1 MTEPVPAAVGAPV
14 TLAEL
19 TTLRVGGPPAHL
31 VAPEDE
37 AGLIRAA
44 LDAWGSDEPW
54 MLLGG
59 GSNTVAAD
67 DGFDGTVI
75 RVCTRGVEV
84 LTPPHAAAEAVG
96 DGSPLVSEPVT
107 VPGTDADVDGRPV
120 RIRVQAGE
128 PWDDLVAFT
137 VANGW
142 AGIEAL
148 SGIPGTS
155 GAAPVQNIG
164 AYGQELASS
173 LAAID
178 FLDFESGE
186 VEHLSAAELG
196 LGYRTSVLKQ
206 GRRGVV
212 LAIELDLRD
221 MSPQAAVLGDALSR
235 PVTYPQLAQAL
246 GVQLGD
252 RVPLV
257 DLRQSVLGLRASKG
271 MVLDDAD
278 PDTYSAGSFFT
289 NPIVTESFARS
300 LPDNAPRWKQ
310 AEIELP
316 DRVIPLDEYAGVGP
330 VPGTEVL
337 RTVKLSAA
345 WLIEN
350 SGIRRGFRLPGSSAA
365 ISSKHTLA
373 ITNTGGATADEI
385 GQLARFVQ
393 QRVQADFGVILQPE
407 PVFVGFS
414 LFS

>member
-1 MTEPVPAAVGAPV
+1 MTERMTEPAPVPAPV

-19 TTLRVGGPPAHL
+19 TTLRVGGAPANL
-31 VAPEDE
+31 VAPADE
-37 AGLIRAA
+37 AGLIQAA
-44 LDAWGSDEPW
+44 LDAWASDEPW
-54 MLLGG
+54 LLLGG

-67 DGFDGTVI
+67 AGFDGTVI
-75 RVCTRGVEV
+75 RVCTRGVQV
-84 LTPPHAAAEAVG
+84 LGAAQATT
-96 DGSPLVSEPVT
+96 SEPASEAVT
-107 VPGTDADVDGRPV
+107 VPGTDADVDGRAV

-128 PWDDLVAFT
+128 PWDELVALT
-137 VANGW
+137 VENGW

-178 FLDFESGE
+178 FLDYDTGE

-221 MSPQAAVLGDALSR
+221 MSAQAAVLGSALSR
-235 PVTYPQLAQAL
+235 PVSYPQLAKAL

-252 RVPLV
+252 RVPLA
-257 DLRQSVLGLRASKG
+257 DLRRSVLELRASKG
-271 MVLDDAD
+271 MVLNDAD

-300 LPDNAPRWKQ
+300 LPADAPRWKQ
-310 AEIELP
+310 AEIDLP

-330 VPGTEVL
+330 MPGAEVL

-345 WLIEN
+345 WLIEH
-350 SGIRRGFRLPGSSAA
+350 SGIQRGFRLPGSAAA

-414 LFS
+414 LL

>member
-1 MTEPVPAAVGAPV
+1 MTEPVR
-14 TLAEL
+14 LSSL
-19 TTLRVGGPPAHL
+19 TTLRVGGAPLHL
-31 VAPEDE
+31 VAPTDED
-37 AGLIRAA
+37 GLIQAA
-44 LDAWGSDEPW
+44 LDAWASDEPW
-54 MLLGG
+54 LLLGG

-67 DGFDGTVI
+67 SGFDGTVI
-75 RVCTRGVEV
+75 HVRTRGVEV
-84 LTPPHAAAEAVG
+84 LDAGADAGAAAAADESDLG
-96 DGSPLVSEPVT
+96 DPAAAAARS
-107 VPGTDADVDGRPV
+107 GRPV

-128 PWDDLVAFT
+128 PWDDLVAHT

-148 SGIPGTS
+148 SGIPGTC

-164 AYGQELASS
+164 AYGQEIADS
-173 LAAID
+173 LVAVD
-178 FLDFESGE
+178 FLDHDSGE
-186 VEHLSAAELG
+186 VHHLRNADLG

-212 LAIELDLRD
+212 LAIELELRD
-221 MSPQAAVLGDALSR
+221 MTTAAAVLGSALSQ
-235 PVTYPQLAQAL
+235 PVSYPQLAQAL

-252 RVPLV
+252 RVPLAE
-257 DLRQSVLGLRASKG
+257 LRQSVLDLRAGKG
-271 MVLDDAD
+271 MVLDPAD

-289 NPIVTESFARS
+289 NPIVTESFART

-310 AEIELP
+310 ADVELP

-330 VPGTEVL
+330 MPGAEVL

-350 SGIRRGFRLPGSSAA
+350 AGIHRGFRLPGSGAA

-373 ITNTGGATADEI
+373 ITNRGEATADEI
-385 GQLARFVQ
+385 GQLARYVQ

>member
-1 MTEPVPAAVGAPV
+1 MTDPVAAPVPAPV
-14 TLAEL
+14 TLADL
-19 TTLRVGGPPAHL
+19 TTLRVGGAPAHL
-31 VAPEDE
+31 VAPADE
-37 AGLIRAA
+37 AGLIQAA

-54 MLLGG
+54 VLLGG

-67 DGFDGTVI
+67 AGFDGTVI
-75 RVCTRGVEV
+75 HVCTRGVEV
-84 LTPPHAAAEAVG
+84 LATAAETGA
-96 DGSPLVSEPVT
+96 DAEI
-107 VPGTDADVDGRPV
+107 DADVDGRPV

-128 PWDDLVAFT
+128 PWDDLVALT

-164 AYGQELASS
+164 AYGQELANS

-186 VEHLSAAELG
+186 VERLSAAELG

-212 LAIELDLRD
+212 LAIELELRD
-221 MSPQAAVLGDALSR
+221 MSAQAAVLGGALSQ
-235 PVTYPQLAQAL
+235 PVTYPQLANAL

-252 RVPLV
+252 RVPLAE
-257 DLRQSVLGLRASKG
+257 LRQSVLGLRAGKG
-271 MVLDDAD
+271 MVLDAAD

-289 NPIVTESFARS
+289 NPIVTESFART
-300 LPDNAPRWKQ
+300 LPDEAPRWKQ

-330 VPGTEVL
+330 MPGVEVL

-350 SGIRRGFRLPGSSAA
+350 SGIHRGFRLPGSGAA
-365 ISSKHTLA
+365 ISSKHSLA
-373 ITNTGGATADEI
+373 ITNTGTATADEI

-393 QRVQADFGVILQPE
+393 QRVQADFGVILHPE
-407 PVFVGFS
+407 PVFVGF
-414 LFS
+414 

>member
-1 MTEPVPAAVGAPV
+1 MTEPVR
-14 TLAEL
+14 LSSL
-19 TTLRVGGPPAHL
+19 TTLRVGGAPTRL
-31 VAPEDE
+31 VAPADE
-37 AGLIRAA
+37 AGLIEAT
-44 LDAWGSDEPW
+44 LEAWSSDEPW
-54 MLLGG
+54 LVLGG

-67 DGFDGTVI
+67 TGFDGTVI
-75 RVCTRGVEV
+75 HVTTRGIEV
-84 LTPPHAAAEAVG
+84 LET
-96 DGSPLVSEPVT
+96 EPGAGQAPISDV
-107 VPGTDADVDGRPV
+107 GTDAVASAAGAAGRPV

-128 PWDDLVAFT
+128 PWDDLVAHT

-173 LAAID
+173 LVAID
-178 FLDFESGE
+178 FLDYDSGE
-186 VEHLSAAELG
+186 VQRLSAAELG

-212 LAIELDLRD
+212 LAIELELRD
-221 MSPQAAVLGDALSR
+221 MTSTAAVLGSALGQ
-235 PVTYPQLAQAL
+235 PVGYPQLAQAL

-252 RVPLV
+252 RVPL
-257 DLRQSVLGLRASKG
+257 DALRRSVLGLRAGKG

-278 PDTYSAGSFFT
+278 TDTYSAGSFFT
-289 NPIVTESFARS
+289 NPIVTASFART
-300 LPDNAPRWKQ
+300 LPDTAPRWKQ
-310 AEIELP
+310 ADVELP

-330 VPGTEVL
+330 MPGAEVL

-350 SGIRRGFRLPGSSAA
+350 AGIHRGFRLPGSAAA

-385 GQLARFVQ
+385 GQLARYVQ
-393 QRVQADFGVILQPE
+393 QRVQSDFGVILQPE

-414 LFS
+414 LL

>member
-1 MTEPVPAAVGAPV
+1 MTERMTEPAPVPASV

-19 TTLRVGGPPAHL
+19 TTLRVGGAPANL
-31 VAPEDE
+31 VAPADE
-37 AGLIRAA
+37 AGLIQAA
-44 LDAWGSDEPW
+44 LDAWASDEPW
-54 MLLGG
+54 LLLGG

-67 DGFDGTVI
+67 AGFDGTVI
-75 RVCTRGVEV
+75 RVCTRGVQV
-84 LTPPHAAAEAVG
+84 LGAAQATT
-96 DGSPLVSEPVT
+96 SEPASEAVT
-107 VPGTDADVDGRPV
+107 VPGTDADVDGRAV

-128 PWDDLVAFT
+128 PWDELVALT

-178 FLDFESGE
+178 FLDYDTGE

-221 MSPQAAVLGDALSR
+221 MSPQAAVLGSALSR
-235 PVTYPQLAQAL
+235 PVSYPQLAKAL

-252 RVPLV
+252 RVPLA
-257 DLRQSVLGLRASKG
+257 DLRRSVLELRASKG
-271 MVLDDAD
+271 MVLNDAD

-300 LPDNAPRWKQ
+300 LPADAPRWKQ
-310 AEIELP
+310 AEIDLP

-330 VPGTEVL
+330 MPGAEVL

-345 WLIEN
+345 WLIEH
-350 SGIRRGFRLPGSSAA
+350 SGIQRGFRLPGSAAA

-414 LFS
+414 LL

>member
-1 MTEPVPAAVGAPV
+1 MTDPVAAPVPAPV

-19 TTLRVGGPPAHL
+19 TTLRVGGAPARL
-31 VAPEDE
+31 IAPADE
-37 AGLIRAA
+37 AGLVQAA

-54 MLLGG
+54 VLLGG

-67 DGFDGTVI
+67 TGFDGTVI
-75 RVCTRGVEV
+75 RVRTRGVEV
-84 LTPPHAAAEAVG
+84 LAPANDTGADPDA
-96 DGSPLVSEPVT
+96 DGS
-107 VPGTDADVDGRPV
+107 VDGRPV

-128 PWDDLVAFT
+128 PWDDLVALT

-186 VEHLSAAELG
+186 VERLSAAELG

-212 LAIELDLRD
+212 LAIELELRD
-221 MSPQAAVLGDALSR
+221 MTTPAAVLGSALSQ
-235 PVTYPQLAQAL
+235 PVSYPQLAQAL

-252 RVPLV
+252 RVPLD
-257 DLRQSVLGLRASKG
+257 DLRQSVLGLRAGKG
-271 MVLDDAD
+271 MVLDPAD
-278 PDTYSAGSFFT
+278 PDTFSAGSFFT
-289 NPIVTESFARS
+289 NPIVTESFART
-300 LPDNAPRWKQ
+300 LPENAPRWKQ
-310 AEIELP
+310 ADIDLP

-330 VPGTEVL
+330 MPGAEVL

-350 SGIRRGFRLPGSSAA
+350 SGIHRGFRLPGSNAA

-373 ITNTGGATADEI
+373 ITNTGTATADEI
-385 GQLARFVQ
+385 GQLARYVQ
-393 QRVQADFGVILQPE
+393 QRVQSDFGVILHPE
-407 PVFVGFS
+407 PVFVGFA

>member
-1 MTEPVPAAVGAPV
+1 MSESVR
-14 TLAEL
+14 LSDL
-19 TTLRVGGPPAHL
+19 TTLRVGGAAADL
-31 VAPEDE
+31 VAPADE
-37 AGLIRAA
+37 AGLVQAA
-44 LDAWGSDEPW
+44 LDAWASDEPW
-54 MLLGG
+54 VLLGG

-67 DGFDGTVI
+67 AGFDGTVLHV
-75 RVCTRGVEV
+75 RTRGIEV
-84 LTPPHAAAEAVG
+84 LGAGADPTAEGAAAGA
-96 DGSPLVSEPVT
+96 
-107 VPGTDADVDGRPV
+107 GTDVAGAGQPV

-128 PWDDLVAFT
+128 PWDDLVAHT

-164 AYGQELASS
+164 AYGQEIASS
-173 LAAID
+173 LVAVD
-178 FLDFESGE
+178 FLDHDTAE
-186 VEHLSAAELG
+186 VVRLTNADLG

-212 LAIELDLRD
+212 LAIELELRD
-221 MSPQAAVLGDALSR
+221 MTTPAAVLGGALSQ
-235 PVTYPQLAQAL
+235 PVSYPQLATAL

-252 RVPLV
+252 RVPLA
-257 DLRQSVLGLRASKG
+257 DLRRSVLTLRAGKG
-271 MVLDDAD
+271 MVLDPAD

-289 NPIVTESFARS
+289 NPIVTESFART
-300 LPDNAPRWKQ
+300 LPDTAPRWKQ
-310 AEIELP
+310 ADVELP

-330 VPGTEVL
+330 MPGAEVL

-350 SGIRRGFRLPGSSAA
+350 AGIHRGFRLPGSGAA

-373 ITNTGGATADEI
+373 ITNTGEATADEI
-385 GQLARFVQ
+385 GQLARYVV
-393 QRVQADFGVILQPE
+393 QRVQADFGVILHPE

-414 LFS
+414 LF

>member
-1 MTEPVPAAVGAPV
+1 MTEPVPVPAPV

-19 TTLRVGGPPAHL
+19 TTLRVGGAPAHL
-31 VAPEDE
+31 VAPGDE
-37 AGLIRAA
+37 TGLIQAA
-44 LDAWGSDEPW
+44 LDAWASDEPW

-67 DGFDGTVI
+67 AGFDGTVI
-75 RVCTRGVEV
+75 RVCTRGVQV
-84 LTPPHAAAEAVG
+84 LDPAPEPQAA
-96 DGSPLVSEPVT
+96 PVSEAVT
-107 VPGTDADVDGRPV
+107 VPGTDADVDGRAV

-128 PWDDLVAFT
+128 PWDDLVALT

-178 FLDFESGE
+178 FLDYESGE

-221 MSPQAAVLGDALSR
+221 MSPQVAVLGSALSR

-257 DLRQSVLGLRASKG
+257 DLRRSVLELRASKG

-278 PDTYSAGSFFT
+278 PDTFSAGSFFT

-300 LPDNAPRWKQ
+300 LPADAPRWKQ
-310 AEIELP
+310 AEIDLP

-330 VPGTEVL
+330 MPGAEVL

-345 WLIEN
+345 WLIEH
-350 SGIRRGFRLPGSSAA
+350 SGIHRGFRLPGSAAA

-393 QRVQADFGVILQPE
+393 QRVQADFGVILHPE

-414 LFS
+414 LV

>member
-1 MTEPVPAAVGAPV
+1 MTEPALAPV
-14 TLAEL
+14 PTPLSEL
-19 TTLRVGGPPAHL
+19 TTLRVGGVPARL
-31 VAPEDE
+31 VAPVDQ
-37 AGLIRAA
+37 AGLIQAA
-44 LDAWGSDEPW
+44 LDAWAADEPW

-59 GSNTVAAD
+59 GSNIVAPDA
-67 DGFDGTVI
+67 GFDGTVI
-75 RVCTRGVEV
+75 HVVTRGVDV
-84 LTPPHAAAEAVG
+84 LAPAGTSSG
-96 DGSPLVSEPVT
+96 EPVT
-107 VPGTDADVDGRPV
+107 EPGTDADVDGRAV

-128 PWDDLVAFT
+128 PWDDLVALT

-148 SGIPGTS
+148 SGIPGTC

-178 FLDFESGE
+178 FLDYETGE

-221 MSPQAAVLGDALSR
+221 MSAQAAVLGDALSR
-235 PVTYPQLAQAL
+235 PVNYPQLATAL

-252 RVPLV
+252 RVPLAE
-257 DLRQSVLGLRASKG
+257 LRQSVLGLRASKG
-271 MVLDDAD
+271 MVLDPAD

-289 NPIVTESFARS
+289 NPIVTESFART
-300 LPDNAPRWKQ
+300 LPENAPRWKQ
-310 AEIELP
+310 ADIELP

-330 VPGTEVL
+330 MPGTEVL

-350 SGIRRGFRLPGSSAA
+350 AGIHRGFRLPGSAAA

-407 PVFVGFS
+407 PVFVGS
-414 LFS
+414 TPL

>member
-1 MTEPVPAAVGAPV
+1 MTEPFLAPV
-14 TLAEL
+14 PPTFAEL
-19 TTLRVGGPPAHL
+19 TTLRVGGAPAHL
-31 VAPEDE
+31 VAPVDE

-54 MLLGG
+54 LLLGG
-59 GSNTVAAD
+59 GSNTVAPDA
-67 DGFDGTVI
+67 GFDGIVI
-75 RVCTRGVEV
+75 HVVTRGVEV
-84 LTPPHAAAEAVG
+84 LAPATEAV
-96 DGSPLVSEPVT
+96 SETVT
-107 VPGTDADVDGRPV
+107 EPGTDTGVDGRAV

-128 PWDDLVAFT
+128 PWDDLVALT

-164 AYGQELASS
+164 AYGQELADS

-178 FLDFESGE
+178 FLDYETGE

-221 MSPQAAVLGDALSR
+221 MSPQAAVLGNALSR
-235 PVTYPQLAQAL
+235 PVNYPQLAGAL

-252 RVPLV
+252 RVPLA
-257 DLRQSVLGLRASKG
+257 DLRERVLGLRASKG
-271 MVLDDAD
+271 MVLDPAD
-278 PDTYSAGSFFT
+278 PDTFSAGSFFT
-289 NPIVTESFARS
+289 NPIVTESFART
-300 LPDNAPRWKQ
+300 LPADAPRWKQ
-310 AEIELP
+310 ADIELP

-330 VPGTEVL
+330 IPGAEVL

-345 WLIEN
+345 WLIEH
-350 SGIRRGFRLPGSSAA
+350 SGIGRGFRLPGSAAA

-385 GQLARFVQ
+385 GQLARYVQ

-407 PVFVGFS
+407 PVFVGS
-414 LFS
+414 NPL

>member
-1 MTEPVPAAVGAPV
+1 MTEPVLAPV
-14 TLAEL
+14 PAPLSEL
-19 TTLRVGGPPAHL
+19 TTLRVGGAPAHL
-31 VAPEDE
+31 VAPLDE
-37 AGLIRAA
+37 AGLIQAA
-44 LDAWGSDEPW
+44 LDAWASDEPW
-54 MLLGG
+54 LLLGG
-59 GSNTVAAD
+59 GSNTVAPDA
-67 DGFDGTVI
+67 GFDGTVI
-75 RVCTRGVEV
+75 HVVTRGVEV
-84 LTPPHAAAEAVG
+84 LAPAGTSAG
-96 DGSPLVSEPVT
+96 EPVT
-107 VPGTDADVDGRPV
+107 EAGTDADVDGRAV

-128 PWDDLVAFT
+128 PWDDLVALT

-178 FLDFESGE
+178 FLDYETGE
-186 VEHLSAAELG
+186 VEHLAAAELG

-221 MSPQAAVLGDALSR
+221 MSPQAAVLGSALSR
-235 PVTYPQLAQAL
+235 PVSYPQLAQAL

-252 RVPLV
+252 RVPLA

-271 MVLDDAD
+271 MVLNDAD
-278 PDTYSAGSFFT
+278 PDTFSAGSFFT
-289 NPIVTESFARS
+289 NPIVTESFART
-300 LPDNAPRWKQ
+300 LPADAPRWKQ
-310 AEIELP
+310 AEIDLP

-330 VPGTEVL
+330 MPGAEVL

-345 WLIEN
+345 WLIEH
-350 SGIRRGFRLPGSSAA
+350 SGIHRGFRLPGSAAA

-393 QRVQADFGVILQPE
+393 QRVQADFGVILHPE

-414 LFS
+414 LL

>member
-1 MTEPVPAAVGAPV
+1 MTDPVAAPVPVPV
-14 TLAEL
+14 TLADL
-19 TTLRVGGPPAHL
+19 TTLRVGGAPAHL
-31 VAPEDE
+31 VAPADE
-37 AGLIRAA
+37 AGLIQAA

-54 MLLGG
+54 VLLGG

-67 DGFDGTVI
+67 AGFDGTVI

-84 LTPPHAAAEAVG
+84 LAPAAETGA
-96 DGSPLVSEPVT
+96 DAE
-107 VPGTDADVDGRPV
+107 TDADVDGRPV

-128 PWDDLVAFT
+128 PWDDLVALT

-164 AYGQELASS
+164 AYGQELANS
-173 LAAID
+173 LATID

-186 VEHLSAAELG
+186 VDRLSAAELG

-212 LAIELDLRD
+212 LAIELELRD
-221 MSPQAAVLGDALSR
+221 MSAQAAVLGSALSQ
-235 PVTYPQLAQAL
+235 PVTYPQLANAL

-252 RVPLV
+252 RVPLAE
-257 DLRQSVLGLRASKG
+257 LRQSVLGLRAGKG
-271 MVLDDAD
+271 MVLDAAD

-289 NPIVTESFARS
+289 NPIVTESFART
-300 LPDNAPRWKQ
+300 LPDEAPRWKQ

-330 VPGTEVL
+330 MPGVEVL

-350 SGIRRGFRLPGSSAA
+350 SGIHRGFRLPGSGAA
-365 ISSKHTLA
+365 ISSKHSLA
-373 ITNTGGATADEI
+373 ITNTGTATADEI

-393 QRVQADFGVILQPE
+393 QRVQADFGVILHPE

-414 LFS
+414 LL

>member
-1 MTEPVPAAVGAPV
+1 MTEPVR
-14 TLAEL
+14 LSSL
-19 TTLRVGGPPAHL
+19 TTLRVGGAPAHL
-31 VAPEDE
+31 VAPADE
-37 AGLIRAA
+37 AGLVQAA
-44 LDAWGSDEPW
+44 LDAWSSDEPW
-54 MLLGG
+54 LLLGG

-67 DGFDGTVI
+67 AGFDGTVI
-75 RVCTRGVEV
+75 HVRTRGIEV
-84 LTPPHAAAEAVG
+84 LGA
-96 DGSPLVSEPVT
+96 
-107 VPGTDADVDGRPV
+107 GTDADDADTADAAPAGRPV

-128 PWDDLVAFT
+128 PWDDLVAHT

-164 AYGQELASS
+164 AYGQEIASS
-173 LAAID
+173 LVAID
-178 FLDFESGE
+178 FLDYDSGE
-186 VEHLSAAELG
+186 VQRLSNADLG

-212 LAIELDLRD
+212 LAIELELRD
-221 MSPQAAVLGDALSR
+221 MTTTAAVLGSALSR
-235 PVTYPQLAQAL
+235 PVSYPQLAQAL

-252 RVPLV
+252 RVPLA
-257 DLRQSVLGLRASKG
+257 DLRQSVLGLRAGKG
-271 MVLDDAD
+271 MVLDPAD

-289 NPIVTESFARS
+289 NPIVTESFART
-300 LPDNAPRWKQ
+300 LPADAPRWKQ
-310 AEIELP
+310 ADVELP

-330 VPGTEVL
+330 MPGAEVL

-350 SGIRRGFRLPGSSAA
+350 AGIRRGFRLPGSGAA

-373 ITNTGGATADEI
+373 ITNTGNATADEI
-385 GQLARFVQ
+385 GQLARYVQ

>member
-1 MTEPVPAAVGAPV
+1 MTERMTEPAPVPASV

-19 TTLRVGGPPAHL
+19 TTLRVGGAPANL
-31 VAPEDE
+31 VAPADE
-37 AGLIRAA
+37 AGLIQAA
-44 LDAWGSDEPW
+44 LDAWASDEPW
-54 MLLGG
+54 LLLGG

-67 DGFDGTVI
+67 AGFDGTVI
-75 RVCTRGVEV
+75 RVCTRGVQV
-84 LTPPHAAAEAVG
+84 LGAAQATT
-96 DGSPLVSEPVT
+96 SEPASEAVT
-107 VPGTDADVDGRPV
+107 VPGTDADVDGRAV

-128 PWDDLVAFT
+128 PWDELVALT
-137 VANGW
+137 VENGW

-178 FLDFESGE
+178 FLDYDTGE

-221 MSPQAAVLGDALSR
+221 MSAQAAVLGSALSR
-235 PVTYPQLAQAL
+235 PVSYPQLAKAL

-252 RVPLV
+252 RVPLA
-257 DLRQSVLGLRASKG
+257 DLRRSVLELRASKG
-271 MVLDDAD
+271 MVLNDAD

-300 LPDNAPRWKQ
+300 LPADAPRWKQ
-310 AEIELP
+310 AEIDLP

-330 VPGTEVL
+330 MPGAEVL

-345 WLIEN
+345 WLIEH
-350 SGIRRGFRLPGSSAA
+350 SGIQRGFRLPGSAAA

-414 LFS
+414 LL